1 MQFHEYGAQGKKTLL
16 VMHGMICD
24 WRKFREI
31 FMPLEQDF
39 RVIYPA
45 MDGCYDGAP
54 DFRSFA
60 DTCGEIEQY
69 IREQHGGR
77 LDAVVGVSQGATL
90 MAILASRS
98 GIVIEKAILDG
109 VYVAHQGKLC
119 ALLALRAFLKM
130 QKNGGKP
137 SKAFLKAL
145 PLMGLDEGD
154 LDEFKLMYWNASHDS
169 MKANLIENY
178 TYRIP
183 IDFQIDHTK
192 IYLWCGSREPYA
204 KKSHEI
210 LKGHIA
216 DYDER
221 IFAGCGHGQKM
232 IRETADYLREIKT
245 ALSKGKSA

>member
-1 MQFHEYGAQGKKTLL
+1 MQFHEYGEGNPIV
-16 VMHGMICD
+16 VMHGMLCD

-31 FMPLEQDF
+31 FMPLEQDY

-60 DTCGEIEQY
+60 DACGEIERY
-69 IREQHGGR
+69 VKEHFGGR
-77 LDAVVGVSQGATL
+77 LDAVIGVSQGATL
-90 MAILASRS
+90 MAILASRN
-98 GIVIEKAILDG
+98 VITVDQAILDG

-119 ALLALRAFLKM
+119 ALLALRAFLRM

-137 SKAFLKAL
+137 SKVFLKAL
-145 PLMGLDEGD
+145 PLMGLDESD
-154 LDEFKLMYWNASHDS
+154 LDGFKLMYWGGNRDS

-178 TYRIP
+178 TYHIP
-183 IDFQIDHTK
+183 DDFRIDHTK
-192 IYLWCGSREPYA
+192 VYLWCGSKEPYA
-204 KKSHEI
+204 KKSQAI

-216 DYDER
+216 DYDEKV
-221 IFAGCGHGQKM
+221 FDGYGHGQKM

-245 ALSKGKSA
+245 TLSKGESA

>member
-1 MQFHEYGAQGKKTLL
+1 MQFHEYGEGNPIL
-16 VMHGMICD
+16 VMHGMLCD

-31 FMPLEQDF
+31 FMPLEQDY

-60 DTCGEIEQY
+60 DACGEIERY
-69 IREQHGGR
+69 LIDKHKGR

-90 MAILASRS
+90 MAILASRN
-98 GIVIEKAILDG
+98 VIEIDKAILDG
-109 VYVAHQGKLC
+109 IYVAHQGKMC
-119 ALLALRAFLKM
+119 ALLALRAFLRM
-130 QKNGGKP
+130 QRNGGKP

-145 PLMGLDEGD
+145 PLMGLDESD
-154 LDEFKLMYWNASHDS
+154 LDEFKLMYWGGTRES

-183 IDFQIDHTK
+183 ADFRIDHTK
-192 IYLWCGSREPYA
+192 VYLWCGSKESYA

-216 DYDER
+216 DYEER
-221 IFAGCGHGQKM
+221 IFDGFGHGQKM
-232 IRETADYLREIKT
+232 IRETADYLREIRKV
-245 ALSKGKSA
+245 LS